1 MSKTTFIETTQ
12 AGALVADGDSY
23 EVVLLTPGLG
33 ASAYYSEEIVRR
45 DAPAAFPKGT
55 HVYLGHT
62 PRGQE
67 PSPEKL
73 LGTLIEDT
81 SIRESD
87 GAAVNRFQPIDR
99 HADLV
104 KQVRKYVGLSIN
116 AMGTATRGIVEG
128 RDVKIAESIDYHRTN
143 SVDMVSY
150 AGREG
155 SGFVESLFA
164 QFNEAG
170 GVVQTEPSAPGSQ
183 EKGNKME
190 LEEMKADFDSKF
202 AALESLVRS
211 ALPVPKAPEEFDAE
225 ADRASAIE
233 AVRAVESAEVPTSVK
248 DRLIE
253 GIKQGNFDVKPAI
266 DEAIALR
273 EEVKA
278 ELKES
283 GHVVV
288 GATGTASATEP
299 PTVKGWK
306 R

>member
-1 MSKTTFIETTQ
+1 MTKTSFVETAP
-12 AGALVADGDSY
+12 AGALIGDSDSY

-33 ASAYYSEEIVRR
+33 ASAYYSEQVVSR

-62 PRGQE
+62 PVGQE
-67 PSPEKL
+67 PTPDKL

-81 SIRESD
+81 TIRESD
-87 GAAVNRFQPIDR
+87 GAAVNRFKPVPR

-104 KQVRKYVGLSIN
+104 AQVRKHVGLSIN
-116 AMGTATRGIVEG
+116 AQGTATRGIVDG

-164 QFNEAG
+164 STFGES
-170 GVVQTEPSAPGSQ
+170 VQPETSATGSQ
-183 EKGNKME
+183 EKGIRMIDAEAKE
-190 LEEMKADFDSKF
+190 YFDSRF
-202 AALESLVRS
+202 AILESLVKP
-211 ALPVPKAPEEFDAE
+211 AVPPQKAADDHDAE
-225 ADRASAIE
+225 ADRASAVE
-233 AVRAVESAEVPTSVK
+233 AVRAVESAEVSTSVK

-253 GIKQGNFDVKPAI
+253 GIKRGEYDVASAI
-266 DEAIALR
+266 TEAVAEREAL
-273 EEVKA
+273 KA

-283 GHVVV
+283 GFVPV
-288 GATGTASATEP
+288 GAAGAAGDGP
-299 PTVKGWK
+299 VVVKGWGI
-306 R
+306 